1 MRIVATLVG
10 LAAASSSAAA
20 ATPIVYERGE
30 LRMQDPAVVGE
41 HVVSP
46 LPHTYLGAE
55 DVPARWRQLQD
66 ARELLQAQT
75 QVPRRG
81 RRTRKAAANGG

>member
-1 MRIVATLVG
+1 MRTAATLVG

-55 DVPARWRQLQD
+55 DVPAAYNPHDVDGITLVSSDLNQHI
-66 ARELLQAQT
+66 
-75 QVPRRG
+75 P
-81 RRTRKAAANGG
+81 